1 VRGTFISNRSRNLD
15 VSQIVTSLPSP
26 SPKFQWELEP
36 SPDPVFNILYQ
47 ELRKLKEDWLL
58 VKRGVMSLD

>member
-1 VRGTFISNRSRNLD
+1 M
-15 VSQIVTSLPSP
+15 SQIVTSLPSP

-58 VKRGVMSLD
+58 VKRGVMGLD